1 LTTLSMRRTIRT
13 MPRCGPDGPTKGAAM
28 STKETKEPSQT
39 TDRESVKD
47 TMEKGTEK
55 QPGEFRDEA
64 NEDKVVAIGKDVK
77 KDPIKGIDPKR

>member
-1 LTTLSMRRTIRT
+1 MN
-13 MPRCGPDGPTKGAAM
+13 
-28 STKETKEPSQT
+28 TKEQSTT

-47 TMEKGTEK
+47 NMEKSTEK

-64 NEDKVVAIGKDVK
+64 NEDKVVEIGKDVT

>member
-1 LTTLSMRRTIRT
+1 VDAPNDSHDASLRTAR
-13 MPRCGPDGPTKGAAM
+13 PYQGAAM
-28 STKETKEPSQT
+28 NTKETKEPSKT

-47 TMEKGTEK
+47 NMEKSTEK

-64 NEDKVVAIGKDVK
+64 NEDKVVEIGKDVK